1 MNEHRCSGVP
11 DDASKDR
18 KMKWGR
24 RISSWIVSCLTA
36 GFLLM
41 PGISRSQDAGSGAEL
56 LTKVADIPM
65 PGPAVRFDYQSLDVK
80 TGRLYISHMNADQ
93 MVVFDTVK
101 REVVAN
107 LDGFKRVHGVWAV
120 SELARVYASV
130 TGEHAVAVVDS
141 ETLHT
146 LTKVGP
152 ITYPDGLAY
161 APKAKRVFVS
171 DEHGNAD
178 AVIDAT
184 NNTLVASI
192 PLGGGAG
199 NTVYDPNSGHILVAV
214 HSVNELVA
222 IDPASAK
229 IIGRYSLPGI
239 KNPHGIALDTT
250 NRLAFVAGEENHS
263 LGVVDLTSMKL
274 LSTHQVGEDPDVL
287 AFDPGL
293 HRLYVSAESGTV
305 SVFEENGRDLKMLGQ
320 FVMPHAH
327 TVSVDPKTHLVYFPL
342 ENVNGRPLL
351 RIMKPTQPRIGL
363 SSSASKDPAGTPTP
377 QVLFVCEHGNV
388 KSLMAAN
395 YFNQL
400 AQERGLP
407 FRAVSRG
414 SAPNSTTVPPEI
426 VQGLRGDGFDV
437 SAFHPSA
444 ISASD
449 VSASQRVI
457 TIGTSL
463 PPDAQTAQ
471 LKLEQW
477 NDVPPANVDYGES
490 RDSLKSHIKDLVEQL
505 AAFRQQHQ

>member
-1 MNEHRCSGVP
+1 
-11 DDASKDR
+11 
-18 KMKWGR
+18 MKSNH
-24 RISSWIVSCLTA
+24 RISSQIVRCLTA
-36 GFLLM
+36 SLFFV
-41 PGISRSQDAGSGAEL
+41 SAVTYSQDAQSRTEL
-56 LTKVADIPM
+56 LEKVADIPM
-65 PGPAVRFDYQSLDVK
+65 PGPAVRFDYQSLDDES
-80 TGRLYISHMNADQ
+80 GRLYISHMNADQ
-93 MVVFDTVK
+93 VVVFDTVR

-120 SELARVYASV
+120 PELARVYASV
-130 TGEHAVAVVDS
+130 TGQHAVAVVDS
-141 ETLHT
+141 KTLKI
-146 LTKVGP
+146 LAKVGP

-161 APKAKRVFVS
+161 TPKAKRVFVS

-184 NNTLVASI
+184 NNTLVTSI

-239 KNPHGIALDTT
+239 QNPHGVALDTT

-263 LGVVDLTSMKL
+263 LGVVDLNSMKL

-305 SVFEENGRDLKMLGQ
+305 SVFEEIGRDLKMLGQ

-342 ENVNGRPLL
+342 ENVNGHPLL
-351 RIMKPTQPRIGL
+351 RIMKPTQGRIGL
-363 SSSASKDPAGTPTP
+363 PSSASRDTARARTS
-377 QVLFVCEHGNV
+377 QILFVCEHGNV
-388 KSLMAAN
+388 KSLMAAS

-414 SAPNSTTVPPEI
+414 SAPNSTTVPHEI
-426 VQGLRGDGFDV
+426 IQSLRGDGFDV

-444 ISASD
+444 VSASD

-463 PPDAQTAQ
+463 PPDVQPAQ
-471 LKLEQW
+471 LKLEQ
-477 NDVPPANVDYGES
+477 
-490 RDSLKSHIKDLVEQL
+490 
-505 AAFRQQHQ
+505 